1 MEDRKYPTRSAEN
14 IFRMLMRSKPN
25 SPAYWPDGR
34 PGPDIEFGDNPVVI
48 CTNQTG
54 YERDKRYVL
63 NGDFGVNIK
72 VPYVEGL
79 TLKATV
85 SLDKTFRFRKIWQNL
100 GICIHGMGL
109 RWMKMA
115 SPYWWK
121 ERKGLV
127 ILV

>member
-1 MEDRKYPTRSAEN
+1 MNLDMKINKYVDTYVNVTGRMEDRKYPTRSAEN

-79 TLKATV
+79 TLKATA
-85 SLDKTFRFRKIWQNL
+85 SLDKTFRF
-100 GICIHGMGL
+100 
-109 RWMKMA
+109 
-115 SPYWWK
+115 S
-121 ERKGLV
+121 
-127 ILV
+127 